1 LPGRGLAPV
10 ARAVIAIVSE
20 ALLIPLAVV
29 TMAAALAAFFRSL
42 LGVVLPLAV
51 SGVTVV
57 WTLGAYRLAGFQVNA
72 ITALRRPIDIILSL
86 APLAGPQHRWL
97 RGLLDGAATLA
108 TGHPWRI
115 LLGLAA
121 LPVFQPAGSA
131 VSKGRWSRAGARS
144 GSCRPLPRRPKI
156 AAMRLSIDGT
166 SLAYIDGGPRDGEP
180 IVLLHGYLGSHRS
193 WRHLIEPLAA
203 RHRVLAFDWLGWGES
218 GRPTTLS
225 YAYDVEVDRLRR
237 VLDALE
243 LPPVNLFAHDYGGFI
258 GLGFCLR
265 HPDRVRRM
273 ALLNSRAHRSFNR
286 KWHAIFAAIGAAA
299 RTPAFHPLVLRQP
312 LLAAH
317 RASVR
322 RELRAGIFAPD
333 SFAYSNGWMDTPE
346 GRRFSLRF
354 FADYGLAERAELAGG
369 LATIRCPTAIVWS
382 RVNPYLDPRTP
393 DELAARI
400 PGAVPTRIEA
410 GHFIME
416 EAPRAVLPALQALLA
431 R

>member
-1 LPGRGLAPV
+1 LETAFRRESTVFKGGRNSREHGDTCEQHTNRSERAIGGLSKRHWYRGLRAKWLLPV
-10 ARAVIAIVSE
+10 AV
-20 ALLIPLAVV
+20 
-29 TMAAALAAFFRSL
+29 
-42 LGVVLPLAV
+42 
-51 SGVTVV
+51 
-57 WTLGAYRLAGFQVNA
+57 
-72 ITALRRPIDIILSL
+72 RRP
-86 APLAGPQHRWL
+86 R
-97 RGLLDGAATLA
+97 
-108 TGHPWRI
+108 
-115 LLGLAA
+115 
-121 LPVFQPAGSA
+121 
-131 VSKGRWSRAGARS
+131 
-144 GSCRPLPRRPKI
+144 I

-166 SLAYIDGGPRDGEP
+166 SLAYADSGPRDGEP

-218 GRPTTLS
+218 GRPATLS
-225 YAYDVEVDRLRR
+225 YAYDVEVERLGR

-243 LPPVNLFAHDYGGFI
+243 LPAVNLFAHDYGGFI

-265 HPDRVRRM
+265 HPDRVRRL

-299 RTPAFHPLVLRQP
+299 RTPILHPLVMRQP
-312 LLAAH
+312 LLATH

-322 RELRAGIFAPD
+322 RELRTGIFAPD

-369 LATIRCPTAIVWS
+369 LDAIRCPTAIVWS
-382 RVNPYLDPRTP
+382 RVNPFLDPRTP
-393 DELAARI
+393 EELAARI
-400 PGAVPTRIEA
+400 PGAVLTRIEA

-416 EAPRAVLPALQALLA
+416 EAPREVLSALQALLA